1 MRKAKKTI
9 SAIFLA
15 ALMAILLVAMTACGA
30 SGTLSGF
37 VSAVK
42 NMDTEKAATYVDGTW
57 STSSSDADEVTKY
70 AYKKTVG
77 SFTYKVVSTEE
88 TKDDNGE
95 VTATTI
101 KISYSAY
108 SYSALMIKMGL
119 NTSLGD
125 LFSGTQKTKD
135 DVDTAIKSMEKVNG
149 STTVKITKNSDGAW
163 KLSSAQATALVA
175 VMSTPV
181 SD

>member
-15 ALMAILLVAMTACGA
+15 ALMAVLLVAMTACGA

-42 NMDTEKAATYVDGTW
+42 KMDSTKAATYVDGDW
-57 STSSSDADEVTKY
+57 SGSSSDDVDEVTKY

-77 SFTYKVVSTEE
+77 SFSYKVVSSEE
-88 TKDDNGE
+88 TKDEETGE
-95 VTATTI
+95 VTATVI

-108 SYSALMIKMGL
+108 SYAVLATK
-119 NTSLGD
+119 LGFSSF
-125 LFSGTQKTKD
+125 LSGTQKTKA
-135 DVDTAIKSMEKVNG
+135 DVDTAIKDMEKVNG
-149 STTVKITKNSDGAW
+149 STTVTITKDSEGAW
-163 KLSSAQATALVA
+163 KLSELEATALLA
-175 VMSTPV
+175 VMSMPI